1 MFRFPS
7 SFIYFNFNDKEKSPM
22 HRRSLP
28 LLLLVLA
35 FSLPALAQLP
45 PLIDRELFFGDPE
58 ISGSQISPDGRFI
71 TFLKPFRGVRN
82 IWVKTRTELFDSARP
97 ITADT
102 ARPVTSYFWSLDSKY
117 VLYAQDKGGDENY
130 RIYAVD
136 PKAVGDPVPLARDL
150 TPMEKVRAIVIDVP
164 RTTPG
169 EIIVGLND
177 RRSDLHDVY
186 RLDLSTGARKL
197 IWKNEQNVV
206 GWQTD
211 IEGALRLG
219 LRQTPDGGME
229 ILRVAGDSLVPIYAV
244 NEQEQCFPIRF
255 TLGGNSFYLAT
266 NKGAGTDKMQLELF
280 DMKTGTT
287 TLVERDPENEVDF
300 STAIFSDVSN
310 ELLAT
315 VYAGDRQRV
324 YPKQKQFAHDWEQM
338 KKVLPPGELSFGS
351 STLDERISLVG
362 VSSDVDPGSRYLFD
376 RATGKAELL
385 YHARP
390 NLPFADLA
398 PEKPVRYTSRDG
410 LVIPAYLV
418 LPRGVPAENLP
429 VVMLIHGGPWGRDF
443 WGYDPEAQFLANR
456 GYGVLMPN
464 FRGSTGYGKKFL
476 NAGNKQWG
484 TGFMQHDI
492 SDGVKYLIA
501 EKIADPKR
509 VAIYGGSYGG
519 YATLAGLAFTPD
531 LYAAGVSYVGP
542 SNIITL
548 LNSIPSY
555 WAPMKKMFDIRVGDM
570 SKPAEKNML
579 EAQSPLNSASSIR
592 APLLV
597 VQGANDP
604 RVKKAESDRIVIA
617 LRDRGQPVE
626 YLVAPDEGHGFAGRD
641 NRMAFYTAMEK
652 FLASHIG
659 GRFQE
664 SVTPEVKKKLD
675 VLTVDVKT
683 VKPPETAPA
692 ESAAPPAQFRP
703 SLISAGMQQYTT
715 SFTMAG
721 QKMVMST
728 VRSIAAAHSERK
740 KIWRVVDVTSGGM
753 GSGTDTVDIDAA
765 TGCTLHRAAR
775 QGPGMLLLD
784 FSPDGVKGSMNMSGK
799 PTPVDVKFSGELVSD
814 NAGID
819 VAICTLSLKEGYRA
833 TVNMFDS
840 SIWKVRPM
848 VLAVTAREK
857 VTTGA
862 GSFDAYV
869 VDVKPVDGGSGNLK
883 YWITVEHPRVVRN
896 DSEIPESMG
905 GGIVT
910 TELAK

>member
-1 MFRFPS
+1 
-7 SFIYFNFNDKEKSPM
+7 M
-22 HRRSLP
+22 HHRTMY

-35 FSLPALAQLP
+35 FSLPAFAQFP

-58 ISGSQISPDGRFI
+58 ISGSQISPDGRFV
-71 TFLKPFRGVRN
+71 TFLKPFKGIRN
-82 IWVKTRTELFDSARP
+82 IWMKARTESFEGARP

-102 ARPVTSYFWSLDSKY
+102 TRPVSAYFWSLDSKY

-136 PKAVGDPVPLARDL
+136 PNSPGDPVPPARDL
-150 TPMEKVRAIVIDVP
+150 TPLGKVRAIVIDIP
-164 RTTPG
+164 RKSPG
-169 EIIVGLND
+169 EILIGLND
-177 RRSDLHDVY
+177 RRPDLHDVY
-186 RLDLSTGARKL
+186 RLNLSTGAKKL
-197 IWKNEQNVV
+197 LWKNEQSVV

-211 IEGALRLG
+211 LEGALRLG
-219 LRQTPDGGME
+219 LRQTADGGME
-229 ILRVAGDSLVPIYAV
+229 ILRVDRDSLVRIYAV
-244 NEQEQCFPIRF
+244 NEQEECYPLRF
-255 TLGGNSFYLAT
+255 TPDGNSFYLAT
-266 NKGAGTDKMQLELF
+266 NKGAATDRMQLELF
-280 DMKTGTT
+280 DLKTGIA
-287 TLVERDPENEVDF
+287 TLIEKDPENEVDF
-300 STAIFSDVSN
+300 STAIFSDVTN

-324 YPKQKQFAHDWEQM
+324 YPKQKQFARDWEQM

-351 STLDERISLVG
+351 STLDETIALVG

-376 RATGKAELL
+376 RTTGKAELL
-385 YHARP
+385 YHSRP
-390 NLPFADLA
+390 NLSSEDLS

-410 LVIPAYLV
+410 LVIPAYLI

-443 WGYDPEAQFLANR
+443 WSYDPEAQFLANR

-492 SDGVKYLIA
+492 SDGVKYLIS
-501 EKIADPKR
+501 ENIADPKR

-519 YATLAGLAFTPD
+519 YATLAGLAFTPE

-548 LNSIPSY
+548 LNSIPPY
-555 WAPMKKMFDIRVGDM
+555 WAPIKKMFDVRVGDM
-570 SKPAEKNML
+570 SKPEEKKML
-579 EAQSPLNSASSIR
+579 EAQSPLNSATNIR

-617 LRDRGQPVE
+617 LRDRGQAVE

-641 NRMAFYTAMEK
+641 NRMALYTAMEK
-652 FLASHIG
+652 FLAQHIG
-659 GRFQE
+659 GRYQE
-664 SVTPEVKKKLD
+664 SITPEVKKKLD
-675 VLTVDVKT
+675 LLTVDVKS
-683 VKPPETAPA
+683 VKAPETAPA
-692 ESAAPPAQFRP
+692 ESAAPPHAQFRP
-703 SLISAGMQQYTT
+703 SKISAGRQNLTT
-715 SFTMAG
+715 SFTMKG
-721 QKMVMST
+721 QKMVMTT
-728 VRSIAAAHSERK
+728 VRSVAAAQSRGK
-740 KIWRVVDVTSGGM
+740 KIWRVVDVTSGGI
-753 GSGTDTVDIDAA
+753 GAGTDTVDIDASTA
-765 TGCTLHRAAR
+765 CTLHRAAL

-784 FSPDGVKGSMNMSGK
+784 FTPEGVTGSMNMPGK
-799 PTPVDVKFSGELVSD
+799 PTPIDVKFSGPLVSD

-819 VAICTLSLKEGYRA
+819 VAVCTLPLREGYRA
-833 TVNMFDS
+833 TLNMFDS
-840 SIWKVRPM
+840 SIWTVRTM
-848 VLAVTAREK
+848 TLSVAGREK
-857 VTTGA
+857 IKTEA
-862 GSFDAYV
+862 GSFDAFV
-869 VDVKPVDGGSGNLK
+869 VDVKPADGGSGNLK
-883 YWITVEHPRVVRN
+883 YWITVTAPRIVRN
-896 DSEIPESMG
+896 DSEIPASMG

>member
-1 MFRFPS
+1 
-7 SFIYFNFNDKEKSPM
+7 M
-22 HRRSLP
+22 HRRTTV

-35 FSLPALAQLP
+35 FSIPGLAQLP

-82 IWVKTRTELFDSARP
+82 IWVKARTESFDRARP

-102 ARPVTSYFWSLDSKY
+102 TRPVSSYFWSLDSKY

-136 PKAVGDPVPLARDL
+136 PGAAGDPVPAARDL
-150 TPMEKVRAIVIDVP
+150 TPVEKVRAIVIDVP
-164 RTTPG
+164 RKTPG
-169 EIIVGLND
+169 EILVGLND
-177 RRSDLHDVY
+177 RRPDLHDVY
-186 RLDLSTGARKL
+186 RLNLSTGAKRL
-197 IWKNEQNVV
+197 LWKNEQNVV

-211 IEGALRLG
+211 LEGALRLG

-229 ILRVAGDSLVPIYAV
+229 ILRVDGDSLVPIYSV
-244 NEQEQCFPIRF
+244 NEQEQCSPLRF
-255 TLGGNSFYLAT
+255 TPDGNRFYIAT
-266 NKGAGTDKMQLELF
+266 NKGAGTDKLQLELF
-280 DMKTGTT
+280 DLKSGTT
-287 TLVERDPENEVDF
+287 ALVEKDPENEVDF

-324 YPKQKQFAHDWEQM
+324 YPRQNQFARDWEQM

-351 STLDERISLVG
+351 STLDERITLVG

-376 RATGKAELL
+376 RTTGKAELL

-390 NLPFADLA
+390 NLPSAVLA

-410 LVIPAYLV
+410 LVISAYLI
-418 LPRGVPAENLP
+418 LPGGVPAANLP

-484 TGFMQHDI
+484 TGFMQHDV

-548 LNSIPSY
+548 LNSIPPY
-555 WAPMKKMFDIRVGDM
+555 WAPMKKMFDVRVGDM
-570 SKPAEKNML
+570 SKPDEKKML
-579 EAQSPLNSASSIR
+579 EAQSPLNSATSIR

-604 RVKKAESDRIVIA
+604 RVNKAESDRIVIA
-617 LRDRGQPVE
+617 LRDRGQAVE

-641 NRMAFYTAMEK
+641 NRMALYTAMEK
-652 FLASHIG
+652 FLARHIG
-659 GRFQE
+659 GRYQE

-675 VLTVDVKT
+675 LLTVDVKS
-683 VKPPETAPA
+683 VKPPDTSVA
-692 ESAAPPAQFRP
+692 ESAAPPAEFRP
-703 SLISAGMQQYTT
+703 STITAGRQKFST
-715 SFTMAG
+715 SFTMMG
-721 QKMVMST
+721 QKTVMT
-728 VRSIAAAHSERK
+728 TLRSITAARSRGK
-740 KIWRVVDVTSGGM
+740 KIWRVVDVTTGGM
-753 GSGTDTVDIDAA
+753 GAGSDTVDLDASSA
-765 TGCTLHRAAR
+765 CTMHRAAR
-775 QGPGMLLLD
+775 QGPGLLLLD
-784 FSPDGVKGSMNMSGK
+784 FSAEGVKGSMTMSGK
-799 PTPVDVKFSGELVSD
+799 QTPVDVKFSGQLVSD

-819 VAICTLSLKEGYRA
+819 VALCTLPLREGYRS

-848 VLAVTAREK
+848 TVAVTGKEK
-857 VTTGA
+857 ISTEA
-862 GSFDAYV
+862 GSFDSFV
-869 VDVKPVDGGSGNLK
+869 VEVRPADGGKGTLK
-883 YWITVEHPRVVRN
+883 YWITVGTPRIVRN